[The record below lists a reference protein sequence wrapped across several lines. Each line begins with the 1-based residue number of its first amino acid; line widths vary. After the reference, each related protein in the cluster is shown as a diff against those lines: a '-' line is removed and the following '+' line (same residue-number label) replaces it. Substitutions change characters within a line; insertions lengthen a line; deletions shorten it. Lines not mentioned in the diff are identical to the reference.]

1 MYEYTKSRWVI
12 RLWKCAFYGMWM
24 TPQWRTTSVEVTQTE
39 GEVNS
44 GSGSRGSRCKA
55 QASTSLEATDC
66 SKRKSPQGGRAGQ
79 RARDLPKQWTP
90 LWKQAGARDSTPTC
104 TCPPRKAHFNPVNAP
119 LETASLSSPLT
130 HGSVP
135 ASPRVPG
142 MPGWGAFLFPGH
154 RYKGPFSTT
163 LLPGPS
169 IKERFKAVCFPMPAF
184 LLTCEEP
191 RGQTQGFS
199 FGTEKTELWR
209 HKDMGWR
216 EPQRLS

>member
-1 MYEYTKSRWVI
+1 MEVWV
-12 RLWKCAFYGMWM
+12 LWYVND
-24 TPQWRTTSVEVTQTE
+24 TSIKDYIGRSHPE

-55 QASTSLEATDC
+55 QASTSLEATYC

-104 TCPPRKAHFNPVNAP
+104 TCPPGKAHFNPVNAP

-142 MPGWGAFLFPGH
+142 MPGWGVSLPRSQIQRSLLYYAPSRTIHKREVQGSVLSDASFPPH
-154 RYKGPFSTT
+154 
-163 LLPGPS
+163 L
-169 IKERFKAVCFPMPAF
+169 
-184 LLTCEEP
+184 
-191 RGQTQGFS
+191 
-199 FGTEKTELWR
+199 
-209 HKDMGWR
+209 
-216 EPQRLS
+216 